1 MAVLKNGKLI
11 GKVGNVVYRE
21 VNGKLIVQS
30 RPRPRKGG
38 FKLTSRNSNFAAASK
53 AASRLYAQMKDFAL
67 NQTTRDLYSSLVR
80 LFMERPEALQAD
92 NKDEDWSLIPD
103 SHLLPV
109 EKRSNW
115 HLLMEDELV
124 SEIADGKCYL
134 EIPAL
139 ATNKKPGPAHRAWKE
154 AREFE
159 VTNALIYYD
168 VESESATVVERWLS
182 GRFPKSAGSD
192 PIVFEYELKDFKE
205 FPISSGLLLLS
216 AGIKFYAS
224 SSSDSYLNCEEFNPF
239 VIAGIWKKH

>member
-11 GKVGNVVYRE
+11 GKVGNLVYRE

-53 AASRLYAQMKDFAL
+53 VAARLYAQMKDFAL

-80 LFMERPEALQAD
+80 LFMESPEVLQAEK
-92 NKDEDWSLIPD
+92 KDEDWSLVPD

-115 HLLMEDELV
+115 HLLMGDELV
-124 SEIADGKCYL
+124 AEVADGNCYI

-139 ATNKKPGPAHRAWKE
+139 VKNKKSGPAHRAWKD
-154 AREFE
+154 ATDLE
-159 VTNALIYYD
+159 VSYALIHYD
-168 VESESATVVERWLS
+168 TEFESATVVERWSS
-182 GRFPKSAGSD
+182 GRFSKSTGSD
-192 PIVFEYELKDFKE
+192 PILFDYDLKDFE
-205 FPISSGLLLLS
+205 EYPISRGLLLLS
-216 AGIKFYAS
+216 AGIKLYAS
-224 SSSDSYLNCEEFNPF
+224 SSSDSYLNCRDFNPF
-239 VIAGIWKKH
+239 VIAGI